1 MDNFSPAGGS
11 RQIVHVKSRRIKVDL
26 EPESL
31 KRALKA
37 LIVKECDKDIPPE
50 SILDDEL
57 LIGGRLELDS
67 LDALQICLAVK
78 DRYDVRIEGGPDAR
92 TALASLNALAIRI
105 LDAKAAV

>member
-1 MDNFSPAGGS
+1 ME
-11 RQIVHVKSRRIKVDL
+11 L

-37 LIVKECDKDIPPE
+37 MIVMECDKDIAPE

-57 LIGGRLELDS
+57 LIGGRLDLDS

-78 DRYDVRIEGGPDAR
+78 DRYDVRIEGGHDAR
-92 TALASLNALAIRI
+92 TALASLNALAARI
-105 LDAKAAV
+105 VEVKAAAKIPA